1 MELCHLD
8 LELGRCNNEVAALAY
23 RVTIILRFHYICV

>member
-8 LELGRCNNEVAALAY
+8 LELGRCNNEVAGLQSD
-23 RVTIILRFHYICV
+23 RYIEAPLYLCLV